1 MSSIQDFFTEA
12 EDILFKYLPDIDTR
26 DFIKGLQGK
35 IQLDLGN
42 ISLFSKEEEQVSD
55 YDWADMIG
63 DTVYGFLNGLTFGV
77 FGGVVNVLSHSS
89 NKVALLNA
97 INEKRNS
104 FNCGDALQCAFTNK
118 DKIIETIR
126 QALIDD
132 MLHPLQEKVEEIRN
146 DKANKEKNLENAKTA
161 LEELMKKK
169 SLLEEQLNEIVSFKE
184 AI

>member
-1 MSSIQDFFTEA
+1 M
-12 EDILFKYLPDIDTR
+12 
-26 DFIKGLQGK
+26 
-35 IQLDLGN
+35 
-42 ISLFSKEEEQVSD
+42 SD